1 MLTAKE
7 SMDEITL
14 DIECFR
20 QDLNLHLLRDA
31 VALSVGLRKQKS
43 EQFRPGLA
51 NRVAPTIRDMS
62 GQFGAGLRY
71 WFIFQTAT
79 IH

>member
-1 MLTAKE
+1 
-7 SMDEITL
+7 
-14 DIECFR
+14 
-20 QDLNLHLLRDA
+20 
-31 VALSVGLRKQKS
+31 
-43 EQFRPGLA
+43 LA